1 MRASSPSKLPGKKK
15 KKMLEPEQPR
25 NRRGGRIPDVPAA
38 QQPPAF
44 TTPPSRRGSCV
55 TADVPGTTA
64 LAPGPSSPRHAS
76 APRSAGLRSRRR
88 GRPAAAP
95 RRTPRR
101 PRSPPLPGAAA
112 TAPRARAAAGSAPGA
127 RGHRGG
133 GSSRAGAHR
142 DTGAL
147 ARHRAAFIDD
157 PPRASHGGAF
167 GRLLGLRLLPLVLR
181 LHGGEEQ
188 HLLQRATP
196 SARATPPARR
206 AQRKSRESAARLGP
220 APARGRE
227 RRSAARAASG
237 GGATPAASRAPLGG
251 TVWQLASRPQRA
263 PPLPFTL
270 MLLESVRNMAK
281 RSIPMPQ
288 PAVGGRP
295 YSSAVQKFS
304 SINMASSSPAAFA

>member
-1 MRASSPSKLPGKKK
+1 MPKDRLHHPFQVYRHYVIRSKDLRASPPSKSPGIEKKK
-15 KKMLEPEQPR
+15 TTMLEPEQPR
-25 NRRGGRIPDVPAA
+25 HRRGGRIPDAPAA

-64 LAPGPSSPRHAS
+64 LAPRPPSPRHAS
-76 APRSAGLRSRRR
+76 ATEER
-88 GRPAAAP
+88 GAPQPTP

-101 PRSPPLPGAAA
+101 PRRPPPPGAASP
-112 TAPRARAAAGSAPGA
+112 APRARAAAGSAPGA

-196 SARATPPARR
+196 SARARPRPAERR
-206 AQRKSRESAARLGP
+206 GSLARARLGSAPPRHAAGSGARRLGRLPGAGRRPRPP
-220 APARGRE
+220 AL
-227 RRSAARAASG
+227 RSAGPRG
-237 GGATPAASRAPLGG
+237 
-251 TVWQLASRPQRA
+251 
-263 PPLPFTL
+263 
-270 MLLESVRNMAK
+270 
-281 RSIPMPQ
+281 
-288 PAVGGRP
+288 
-295 YSSAVQKFS
+295 
-304 SINMASSSPAAFA
+304 SSPAARSRRRRSRLP

>member
-1 MRASSPSKLPGKKK
+1 MAGSPTFPLHSSPQRSPHHRPGA
-15 KKMLEPEQPR
+15 
-25 NRRGGRIPDVPAA
+25 VPAS
-38 QQPPAF
+38 PL
-44 TTPPSRRGSCV
+44 TC
-55 TADVPGTTA
+55 
-64 LAPGPSSPRHAS
+64 LAP
-76 APRSAGLRSRRR
+76 
-88 GRPAAAP
+88 
-95 RRTPRR
+95 
-101 PRSPPLPGAAA
+101 PRSPRGLRAPATPQRRGARGSAAGSAAGAAADPQLRPGEPLGGLGARPRPALLLPPPAAA

-251 TVWQLASRPQRA
+251 TVWQLASRPQLA